1 MATARD
7 EVEPEAAARPDGIK
21 VGLVLAHVSWR
32 AAGVWSSVGRL
43 AKALSQSGVH
53 VEVFGLADLDSR
65 SDRRRWDGPPLKLHR
80 VLGSGAFGYAPR
92 LGAALHAGRLSLLH
106 ANGLWMYPSLAS
118 SRWGR
123 RRGRPYIVSP
133 HGMLDPWAVE
143 NASWKKRLAGR
154 WFEDAHL
161 ARAACLH
168 ALTEAE
174 ARAVRGYGLRNP
186 VCVVPNGID
195 LPRAEQCY
203 ARPGWVTE
211 GDRGR
216 RILLFLGRLHPKK
229 GLANLLRAWAAAH
242 RDHDRRHDEWLLAIA
257 GWDQAGHEAQL
268 CDLARDL
275 GIADTVRFVGPQF
288 DGNKAAS
295 YAAADAFVLPSVSE
309 GLPLAVLEAWS
320 HGLPVLTDGLLQPSG
335 RLRRRRGAADRVAAG
350 RHRRGSRAP
359 VGHARRCAPQDG
371 SARPGAR
378 CRALRMAA
386 DRRGDGRGL

>member
-1 MATARD
+1 M
-7 EVEPEAAARPDGIK
+7 K
-21 VGLVLAHVSWR
+21 VGVVLAHVSWR

-43 AKALSQSGVH
+43 AKALSQSGVR
-53 VEVFGLADLDSR
+53 VEVFGLADSESR
-65 SDRRRWDGPPLKLHR
+65 TDRRRWDGPPLKVHR
-80 VLGSGAFGYAPR
+80 VLGSRSFGYAPR
-92 LGAALHAGRLSLLH
+92 LGTALHAGRLSLLH

-123 RRGRPYIVSP
+123 RGGRPYIVSP
-133 HGMLDPWAVE
+133 HGMLDPWALK

-186 VCVVPNGID
+186 VCVIPNGID
-195 LPRAEQCY
+195 LAYSEQRY

-211 GDRGR
+211 RDRGR

-242 RDHDRRHDEWLLAIA
+242 RNQDRRDEWVLAIA
-257 GWDQAGHEAQL
+257 GWDQAGHEAEL
-268 CDLARDL
+268 SELARNL
-275 GIADTVRFVGPQF
+275 GIDDKVRFVGPQF
-288 DGNKAAS
+288 DGTKAAS

-309 GLPLAVLEAWS
+309 GLPLTVLEAWS
-320 HGLPVLTDGLLQPSG
+320 HGLPVLMTDSCNLPEGFAAGAALPIEPQPGGIEEGIG
-335 RLRRRRGAADRVAAG
+335 RLWAMPDAARRNMGRRG
-350 RHRRGSRAP
+350 
-359 VGHARRCAPQDG
+359 
-371 SARPGAR
+371 
-378 CRALRMAA
+378 RALVAERFAWPRIAEEMGAVYEWVLGA
-386 DRRGDGRGL
+386 GAPPASVMTD